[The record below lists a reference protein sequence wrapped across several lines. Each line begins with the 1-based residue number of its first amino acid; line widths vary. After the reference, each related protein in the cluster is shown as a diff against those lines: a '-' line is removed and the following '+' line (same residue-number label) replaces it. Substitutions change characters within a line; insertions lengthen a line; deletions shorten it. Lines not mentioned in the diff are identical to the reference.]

1 MKRLWTYIPPC
12 MSDVLGFQ
20 DTMNNTEGLAII
32 DDASGYKPS
41 RFAASTQ
48 PQAEGGFRGGRGHG
62 GFGGHGHGGGRGGFG
77 GERKVVS
84 TELEESDIVEGTMKK
99 VMAAFRSAAAERTPK
114 FVLLATAPCAAM
126 IGTDLGEAA
135 AKITE
140 ETGIPA
146 AALDLD
152 GQKDYLYGIGKTL
165 EAMGKLLLKP
175 AAKRPGTVNLLGC
188 NTVDWPPE
196 QVAAAAEWIEGEGY
210 TVLSRWGSP
219 ESHENLLAAS
229 AASANLVV
237 NISGL
242 RLAQYMEVTFGIPY
256 VMGAPFGE
264 GQCRDILDQLMG
276 AGRELKRLTPVENP
290 RILVLGEQLLANAIR
305 HTLLKKGLRGVKV
318 ASFFELSRNF
328 DGVEGVKLNS
338 EEELRTL
345 LTAPGLELVLGSADY
360 RLPETP
366 ASVKWIGLPD
376 FSSWA
381 PANRVPAQVWVR
393 ERLDQW
399 LEEKLKEQGML

>member
-399 LEEKLKEQGML
+399 LEEKLREQGML

>member
-146 AALDLD
+146 TALDLD